1 MQEEVLTNSNEI
13 VKELEEVNDK
23 LTPILTEALETID
36 VKTAI
41 IYFAGLTK
49 NFLDILDDENFKKI
63 IVAYVNDG
71 D

>member
-1 MQEEVLTNSNEI
+1 MVQDKIAT
-13 VKELEEVNDK
+13 ELGEVNEK

-36 VKTAI
+36 AKVAI

-49 NFLDILDDENFKKI
+49 NFLDIVDDDEFHKLI
-63 IVAYVNDG
+63 IKYLTDG